1 LGLELF
7 QRAPVQLDSFDYV
20 RRSTLDA
27 ARPPDLAFETMP
39 PRAPLEAP
47 VQDLHAMPGEV
58 RRGAPSA
65 PGSLRNRLVLLLG
78 VAGFAIFDCAVL
90 AYVLGADGRITVLEA
105 LTIAL
110 SVVLGAWLAFGVLS
124 ATAGFFVS
132 LSERRREPAPTGPP
146 RGRTAILLPTYNE
159 DPGLI
164 LAGLEAMAEELEPLG
179 LADACDLFVL
189 SDTRDLSVARAEAT
203 GILRLRARLSAG
215 PQVYY
220 RRRSRNTER
229 KAGNI
234 GDWVE
239 NWGGAYDYMLV
250 LDADSLMSGE
260 AIAELIARMDEEP
273 NLGLL
278 QTAPSIINAVTPF
291 ARIQQFAN
299 RLYGPVFARG
309 QAWWSGSEGN
319 YWGHNAII
327 RVAAFAACARL
338 PHLSGPRPF
347 GGHIQSHDFVEAA
360 LLRRAGWAVRMIPEL
375 AGSHEESPPT
385 LLDAAARDRRWCQGN
400 LQHARILK
408 AAGLHWVSRLHL
420 LSGILAYVTPVL
432 WLALLVVGSFV
443 WPAQH
448 LAAESAA
455 GRAMA
460 GLFGLFLVL
469 LGAPKL
475 MGLALALRSPEL
487 RRGFG
492 GRRCLAVGV
501 LVESVASLLLTPVTM
516 VMQSMAVADVLIGRD
531 SGWSA
536 QHREGVELS
545 GRDAWRA
552 HWAHV
557 LLGLAG
563 AFGACLMSKAV
574 LFWTSPV
581 FLSLTLSTFLSLHGS
596 RPVKGDGRL
605 LQIPE
610 EVEPSRVVVRAM
622 FLRRAYAEEAALRRQ
637 VEARLRGAVAV
648 YDGAG
653 NLAPAGPLALVA

>member
-1 LGLELF
+1 LGLELC
-7 QRAPVQLDSFDYV
+7 QRAPLELGSFA
-20 RRSTLDA
+20 A
-27 ARPPDLAFETMP
+27 ARAYVEAPDLAFRAMP
-39 PRAPLEAP
+39 PDAPLDAP
-47 VQDLHAMPGEV
+47 VQDFQAPPAGAH
-58 RRGAPSA
+58 RRLTSSPA
-65 PGSLRNRLVLLLG
+65 SLRKRLVLLLG
-78 VAGFAIFDCAVL
+78 VAGFAAFDCAAL
-90 AYVLGADGRITVLEA
+90 AQVLGADGSITALEF
-105 LTIAL
+105 LTIVL
-110 SVVLGAWLAFGVLS
+110 SVLLGAWLFFGVLS
-124 ATAGFFVS
+124 ATAGFFAG
-132 LSERRREPAPTGPP
+132 LGEPAGEPALRAPP

-164 LAGLEAMAEELEPLG
+164 LAAVEAMAEELEPAG
-179 LADACDLFVL
+179 LADGCDFFIL
-189 SDTRDLSVARAEAT
+189 SDTRDPALARAEAT
-203 GILRLRARLSAG
+203 GVLRLRARLTDG

-220 RRRSRNTER
+220 RRRSANTER

-234 GDWVE
+234 ADWVA
-239 NWGGAYDYMLV
+239 NWGGAYAYMLV
-250 LDADSLMSGE
+250 LDADSLMSGR
-260 AIAELIARMDEEP
+260 AVAELVARMDAEP
-273 NLGLL
+273 GLGLL
-278 QTAPSIINAVTPF
+278 QTAPSIINAATPF

-338 PHLSGPRPF
+338 PHLTGPRPF

-360 LLRRAGWAVRMIPEL
+360 LLRRAGWAVRMIPTL
-375 AGSHEESPPT
+375 PGSHEESPPT

-400 LQHARILK
+400 LQHARILA

-420 LSGILAYVTPVL
+420 LSGILAYLTPVL

-448 LAAESAA
+448 IAHDSYA

-460 GLFGLFLVL
+460 ALFALFLAL

-475 MGLALALRSPEL
+475 MGLALALRSAET

-492 GRRCLAVGV
+492 GARRLVLGV

-516 VMQSMAVADVLIGRD
+516 VMQCMAVFDVLLGRD

-536 QHREGVELS
+536 QHREGAELS
-545 GRDAWRA
+545 RRDAWRA
-552 HWAHV
+552 HWGHV
-557 LLGLAG
+557 LLGLCG
-563 AFGACLMSKAV
+563 AFGALLVSKAM

-581 FLSLTLSTFLSLHGS
+581 FLSLTLSAFLSLHGS
-596 RPVKGDGRL
+596 RPVKGEGLL

-610 EVEPSRVVVRAM
+610 EHEPPAVARRAM
-622 FLRRAYAEEAALRRQ
+622 SLRQAYADEAALRRQ
-637 VEARLRGAVAV
+637 VEARLRGPVAV

-653 NLAPAGPLALVA
+653 LAAPAHPLALVA